1 MNEIAK
7 SLAKKEKE
15 GAGGDTEM
23 EEAPVV
29 EEVKETDEEQ
39 KVCLSFSRIFYEKGV
54 KLKRAGNEV
63 YCTACA
69 LLVTF

>member
-29 EEVKETDEEQ
+29 EEVKETDDEQ
-39 KVCLSFSRIFYEKGV
+39 KVWLLFS
-54 KLKRAGNEV
+54 
-63 YCTACA
+63 
-69 LLVTF
+69 